1 MHVLYT
7 MRIALEGVAMQQP
20 QAGGWLSDIIDGGVG
35 DGGVGDGGVGDGGEA
50 SVIRRA
56 TAALATKQAT

>member
-35 DGGVGDGGVGDGGEA
+35 DGGVGDGGEA